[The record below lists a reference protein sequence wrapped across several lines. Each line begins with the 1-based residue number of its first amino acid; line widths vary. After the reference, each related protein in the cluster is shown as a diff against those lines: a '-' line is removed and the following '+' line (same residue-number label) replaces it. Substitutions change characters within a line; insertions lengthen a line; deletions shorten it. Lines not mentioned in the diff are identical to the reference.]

1 MESAA
6 SGPEEPRE
14 TCERAGP
21 AVSTSMAPEPHIAAQ
36 QPLAVPIRQRPLP
49 LWLRVVVLVVGWLI
63 LLVGVAGLVLP
74 GIQGIATIVAGLAIL
89 SVASE
94 TAHRWMRRSL
104 QRWPKVWLRVDR
116 FRARLH
122 DWLHRMVHKG

>member
-1 MESAA
+1 LK
-6 SGPEEPRE
+6 PDI
-14 TCERAGP
+14 
-21 AVSTSMAPEPHIAAQ
+21 V
-36 QPLAVPIRQRPLP
+36 VRPLP
-49 LWLRVVVLVVGWLI
+49 LWLRVVVLIVGWLI

-74 GIQGIATIVAGLAIL
+74 GIQGIATIIAGLAIL

-94 TAHRWMRRSL
+94 TAHRWMRRGL

-116 FRARLH
+116 FRTRLH